1 MAPQRP
7 GPAWASMSD
16 EELAQHCAEEMGEC
30 LTELVARYDGRIRS
44 CARRMS
50 LTRDQAEDLAGEIYL
65 RLVASLPSFGAR
77 SAFGTW
83 LYRLAHNTCIDA
95 YRREGRRARLIAA
108 APAGPDRGSGT
119 AGLLD
124 RLAAGW
130 GEPPASLEDRIRE
143 CYVGQA
149 LSRLPGDYRQIV
161 LLRLAEG
168 RSSAD
173 VARLLGT
180 SVDSVK
186 ARLQR
191 ARRLLKQDLLTP
203 RACPFCRRAG
213 VFRITGTGQVS

>member
-1 MAPQRP
+1 
-7 GPAWASMSD
+7 
-16 EELAQHCAEEMGEC
+16 
-30 LTELVARYDGRIRS
+30 
-44 CARRMS
+44 
-50 LTRDQAEDLAGEIYL
+50 
-65 RLVASLPSFGAR
+65 
-77 SAFGTW
+77 
-83 LYRLAHNTCIDA
+83 
-95 YRREGRRARLIAA
+95 
-108 APAGPDRGSGT
+108 
-119 AGLLD
+119 
-124 RLAAGW
+124 
-130 GEPPASLEDRIRE
+130 
-143 CYVGQA
+143 VGQA

>member
-7 GPAWASMSD
+7 GPAWASMTD
-16 EELAQHCAEEMGEC
+16 EELAQHCAQEMGEC
-30 LTELVARYDGRIRS
+30 LTELVDRYDSRIRD

-50 LTRDQAEDLAGEIYL
+50 LTREQAEDLAGEIYL

-95 YRREGRRARLIAA
+95 YRREARRARMITG
-108 APAGPDRGSGT
+108 APAGPDHGSDRGD
-119 AGLLD
+119 LLD

-130 GEPPASLEDRIRE
+130 GDPAASLEDRIRE
-143 CYVGQA
+143 CYAGQA

-168 RSSAD
+168 RSNAE

-191 ARRLLKQDLLTP
+191 ARRLLKEDLLTP
-203 RACPFCRRAG
+203 RSCPFCRRAG
-213 VFRITGTGQVS
+213 VFRITRTGQVS